1 MKIYKEGLS
10 IIAAVIFVG
19 AVFVFTGCGRS
30 LDPSVVS
37 ESKAVY
43 RCPMHQT
50 YTSDKPGDCVIC
62 GMKLVKAE
70 NNFSDK
76 ASSQEMNV
84 PAQSNEKTLEEVCVT
99 HKCTMKNCPMSIKA
113 HIKPGERLACP
124 VCGEVIAT
132 TSGKVVEISNDK
144 APQGSVLTGVKKE
157 RKLLYYRNPMDPKA
171 TSPVPMKDSMGMDYA
186 PVYEDVSSVAA
197 SAGPSITISP
207 ERQQMIG
214 VKTELVKIMDLT
226 KVVRVSGKIAY
237 DPELAVT
244 QEEFV
249 QALNAEDNVKDS
261 PLQDVIDRA
270 KRLTQAARNK
280 LKLLGMNDGQIAVL
294 EKTRKAETN
303 LYLPGKG
310 ELVWA
315 YISVYEYE
323 ISFIKVGDG
332 VDIEAVAYPGEKF
345 TGKVVSINPVLDSST
360 RTNQVRVE
368 VVNTGDKL
376 KPEMF
381 VNAKIKV
388 GLGEKLVVPE
398 SAIMDTGLRKI
409 AYLSREGDV
418 LESHEVTLGQ
428 KAEGYYEVLSG
439 LKEGDIVVT
448 SGNFLVDSES
458 RLKSA
463 LSGPSH
469 QPEGNGLA
477 SDKPQGNGLASNGQS
492 HSQSHQH
499 SQ

>member
-1 MKIYKEGLS
+1 MKTNKNTLLFITAIML
-10 IIAAVIFVG
+10 VG
-19 AVFVFTGCGRS
+19 SVLVFAGCGRS
-30 LDPSVVS
+30 KDHTAASQ
-37 ESKAVY
+37 SKVTY
-43 RCPMHQT
+43 RCPMHPT

-70 NNFSDK
+70 NNSADK
-76 ASSQEMNV
+76 TSSQEMNV
-84 PAQSNEKTLEEVCVT
+84 PAQSNEKTLEEVCVA
-99 HKCTMKNCPMSIKA
+99 HKCTMKDCPMSIKA
-113 HIKPGERLACP
+113 HIKPGERLECP

-132 TSGKVVEISNDK
+132 TSGKVVEISK
-144 APQGSVLTGVKKE
+144 YKTSQESVSAGIKKE
-157 RKLLYYRNPMDPKA
+157 RKLVFYRNPMNPQA
-171 TSPVPMKDSMGMDYA
+171 TSPVPMKDSMGMDYI
-186 PVYEDVSSVAA
+186 PVYEEDVSTATG
-197 SAGPSITISP
+197 AGPTVTISP

-214 VKTELVKIMDLT
+214 VKTEPVKVMDLT
-226 KVVRVSGKIAY
+226 KVLRVSGKVAY

-244 QEEFV
+244 QEEFI
-249 QALNAEDNVKDS
+249 QALNAENNVKDS

-280 LKLLGMNDGQIAVL
+280 LKLLGMNDDQIAIL

-310 ELVWA
+310 EIVWA

-323 ISFIKVGDG
+323 ISFIKVGDS

-345 TGKVVSINPVLDSST
+345 TGKIVSINPVLDPAT

-368 VVNTGDKL
+368 VVNTNDKL

-381 VNAKIKV
+381 VNAQIKV
-388 GLGEKLVVPE
+388 RLGEKLAVHE

-409 AYLSREGDV
+409 VYLSREGDI
-418 LESHEVTLGQ
+418 LESHEVTIGQ
-428 KAEGYYEVLSG
+428 KAEGYYEVQSG

-463 LSGPSH
+463 LS
-469 QPEGNGLA
+469 
-477 SDKPQGNGLASNGQS
+477 D
-492 HSQSHQH
+492 QSHQH
-499 SQ
+499 GQ

>member
-1 MKIYKEGLS
+1 
-10 IIAAVIFVG
+10 
-19 AVFVFTGCGRS
+19 
-30 LDPSVVS
+30 
-37 ESKAVY
+37 
-43 RCPMHQT
+43 
-50 YTSDKPGDCVIC
+50 
-62 GMKLVKAE
+62 
-70 NNFSDK
+70 
-76 ASSQEMNV
+76 MNM
-84 PAQSNEKTLEEVCVT
+84 PAQSKEKTLAEVCVT
-99 HKCTMKNCPMSIKA
+99 HKCTMKDCPMMIKA
-113 HIKPGERLACP
+113 HVKPGERLACP

-132 TSGKVVEISNDK
+132 TSGKVVEIPNDK
-144 APQGSVLTGVKKE
+144 TPPVSASAEGKKE
-157 RKLLYYRNPMDPKA
+157 RKLLYYRNPMNPQA
-171 TSPVPMKDSMGMDYA
+171 TSPVPMKDSMGMDYV
-186 PVYEDVSSVAA
+186 PVYEETSSMTT
-197 SAGPSITISP
+197 SGGPTVTISP

-244 QEEFV
+244 QEEFI

-261 PLQDVIDRA
+261 PLQDVIDRT
-270 KRLTQAARNK
+270 KRLTEAVRNK
-280 LKLLGMNDGQIAVL
+280 LKLLGMNDDQISIL

-310 ELVWA
+310 ENVWA

-323 ISFIKVGDG
+323 ISFIKVGDS

-345 TGKVVSINPVLDSST
+345 IGKVVSISPVLDPNT

-388 GLGEKLVVPE
+388 GLGEKLAVPE

-409 AYLSREGDV
+409 VYLSREGDI
-418 LESHEVTLGQ
+418 LESHEVTVGQ
-428 KAEGYYEVLSG
+428 KAEGYYEVFSG
-439 LKEGDIVVT
+439 LKEGDSVVT

-463 LSGPSH
+463 LSD
-469 QPEGNGLA
+469 E
-477 SDKPQGNGLASNGQS
+477 
-492 HSQSHQH
+492 SHQH
-499 SQ
+499 GQ